1 MAEAGKTKGLYTS
14 VVVRA
19 ENLVEQIDTMAPW
32 AWARTQDSV
41 GRLREL
47 VGAVKNQVLPPGVSR
62 FVMEEIR
69 TLKTELGEETLLAT
83 AKLLNSLKPD
93 LETLSDKVSSVIKA
107 HHTLRGQ

>member
-1 MAEAGKTKGLYTS
+1 MAEAGKTKVLYTS
-14 VVVRA
+14 VDVRA

-47 VGAVKNQVLPPGVSR
+47 VGAVKTQVTPGVSR

-93 LETLSDKVSSVIKA
+93 LETLGDKVSSVIKA
-107 HHTLRGQ
+107 HHARRGQ

>member
-19 ENLVEQIDTMAPW
+19 ENLVEQTDTMAPW

-47 VGAVKNQVLPPGVSR
+47 VGAVKKQVTPGVSR

-83 AKLLNSLKPD
+83 AKLFNSLKPD